1 MGFLVFKFL
10 VNTLYLFM
18 EKIYVHFSVAV
29 QSPSEL
35 ILTKNYFKIYF

>member
-1 MGFLVFKFL
+1 MGFLVFKCL

-29 QSPSEL
+29 QSSPEL
-35 ILTKNYFKIYF
+35 ILTKNYFKIIF

>member
-29 QSPSEL
+29 QSSPEL

>member
-29 QSPSEL
+29 QSLSEL
-35 ILTKNYFKIYF
+35 ILTKNYFKIIF